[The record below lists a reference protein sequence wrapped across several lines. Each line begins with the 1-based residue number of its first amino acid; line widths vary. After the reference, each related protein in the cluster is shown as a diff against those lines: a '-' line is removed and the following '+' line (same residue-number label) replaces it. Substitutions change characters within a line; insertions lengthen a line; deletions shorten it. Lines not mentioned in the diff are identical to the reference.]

1 MPAKSKAQQRLF
13 GMVHAYQKGELKDA
27 SKEIKDIAKSISKKD
42 AEDFAE
48 TKHKGLP
55 NKVKKAKKKITEAQ
69 LRSVIAESIKNVL
82 NEWAEP
88 GEDKFYPGKYIFY
101 PEDGKLAGDMG
112 YEIND
117 IAELVSNS
125 PEELKN
131 NIKEYFEDDYVS
143 WDDERDPETPVIL
156 FVTKDTKTA
165 FDGVYYISS
174 LDKEYAPQIQA
185 ALGTGAKVIAVNPS
199 NTLNESKLRN
209 VIAEAIKSVLSE
221 EGIHIKDENKGK
233 FNATKK
239 RTGKSTEEL
248 THSKNLVTKKR
259 AIFAQN
265 AKSWNKGK

>member
-55 NKVKKAKKKITEAQ
+55 NKVKKKKITEAE
-69 LRSVIAESIKNVL
+69 LRTIIAESIKQVL
-82 NEWAEP
+82 N
-88 GEDKFYPGKYIFY
+88 
-101 PEDGKLAGDMG
+101 
-112 YEIND
+112 
-117 IAELVSNS
+117 
-125 PEELKN
+125 
-131 NIKEYFEDDYVS
+131 
-143 WDDERDPETPVIL
+143 
-156 FVTKDTKTA
+156 
-165 FDGVYYISS
+165 
-174 LDKEYAPQIQA
+174 
-185 ALGTGAKVIAVNPS
+185 
-199 NTLNESKLRN
+199 
-209 VIAEAIKSVLSE
+209 E

-248 THSKNLVTKKR
+248 THSKNPVTKKR

-265 AKSWNKGK
+265 AKNWNKK